1 MYFYYSLPIVVVNL
15 LFECVSDFTVA
26 RAVLELHQLPVIQNR
41 WNYTFNKY
49 SGVTFM
55 ESEIAILG

>member
-15 LFECVSDFTVA
+15 LFEYVSDFTVA

-41 WNYTFNKY
+41 CNYTSSVAFYDIWNRY
-49 SGVTFM
+49 SRV
-55 ESEIAILG
+55 